1 MPARK
6 STRKKVTTRK
16 AARAKGTGRKTTARK
31 TTARKTSART
41 TTARG
46 AAAKPKT
53 AKKPVPT
60 PKMAVL
66 ATMTVTAPVGRAI
79 QKRMAKSAAEE
90 LGPHLLGRKKP
101 RADRRDFQMRD
112 FLTSTK
118 TLATSFSATTTLQDL
133 ANNPEFDFWSIFP
146 EWNFIK
152 GLRAAAPAPSP
163 APTPPGVTRKEWELL
178 IQLDQGQ
185 TGHCVGFGSAAWGN
199 SAPIEDSFQ
208 NANGHK
214 IYYLAKVI
222 DGEPGQE
229 NGSSVHSGVKA
240 LKQLGRVQSYYFGTT
255 IDVLKQWVLEQNP
268 VICGTDWFN
277 DMFNPDADGVVV
289 PTGGVAGGHCYLML
303 GYYESTDL
311 FEFDNS
317 WGTSWGKKG
326 RFYMHASDVQTLM
339 NRAGAE
345 YCGAVELPL
354 PAAARR

>member
-6 STRKKVTTRK
+6 STRKSTKGTTRK
-16 AARAKGTGRKTTARK
+16 AARKTASGK
-31 TTARKTSART
+31 A
-41 TTARG
+41 
-46 AAAKPKT
+46 AAAKSKI
-53 AKKPVPT
+53 AKKPVAA
-60 PKMAVL
+60 PKKAVL
-66 ATMTVTAPVGRAI
+66 TTMTVTAPVGRTI
-79 QKRMAKSAAEE
+79 QKRMAKSAAED
-90 LGPHLLGRKKP
+90 LGAHLLGRKKP

-112 FLTSTK
+112 FLTSRK
-118 TLATSFSATTTLQDL
+118 TLATSFLATTTLQDL
-133 ANNPEFDFWSIFP
+133 ADNPEFDFWSIFP

-152 GLRAAAPAPSP
+152 GLRAAAPTPPP
-163 APTPPGVTRKEWELL
+163 APPGVTRREWELL

-199 SAPIEDSFQ
+199 AAPIEDAFQ
-208 NANGHK
+208 NADGHK

-240 LKQLGRVQSYYFGTT
+240 LKQLGRVQSYYFGAT

-303 GYYESTDL
+303 GYDESTDL

-317 WGTSWGKKG
+317 WGSSWGKKG
-326 RFYMHASDVQTLM
+326 RFYMHASDVQTLL
-339 NRAGAE
+339 NRPGAE
-345 YCGAVELPL
+345 YCGAVENPL
-354 PAAARR
+354 PKAAGR

>member
-1 MPARK
+1 VPARK
-6 STRKKVTTRK
+6 STRKSTKGTTRK
-16 AARAKGTGRKTTARK
+16 AARKTTSSKTTARK
-31 TTARKTSART
+31 KTTSKTTARKKT
-41 TTARG
+41 TRG
-46 AAAKPKT
+46 AAAKPRT
-53 AKKPVPT
+53 AKKRVAA
-60 PKMAVL
+60 PKKAVL
-66 ATMTVTAPVGRAI
+66 ERMTVTAPVARTV
-79 QKRMAKSAAEE
+79 QRRMAKSAAEE

-112 FLTSTK
+112 FLSGTK
-118 TLATSFSATTTLQDL
+118 TLTTSFTPTTTLQDL
-133 ANNPEFDFWSIFP
+133 ADNPAFDFWSIFP

-152 GLRAAAPAPSP
+152 GLRAAAPP
-163 APTPPGVTRKEWELL
+163 APPTVTKKEWELL

-185 TGHCVGFGSAAWGN
+185 TGHCVGFGSAGWGN
-199 SAPIEDSFQ
+199 SAPIEDSYQ
-208 NANGHK
+208 NADGHK

-240 LKQLGRVQSYYFGTT
+240 LKQMGRVASYYFGTT
-255 IDVLKQWVLEQNP
+255 VDTLKQWVLEQNP

-303 GYYESTDL
+303 GYDTSTDL

-317 WGTSWGKKG
+317 WGPTWGKKG
-326 RFYMHASDVQTLM
+326 RFYMHASDVEKLL
-339 NRAGAE
+339 NRPGAE

-354 PAAARR
+354 AAAPRR